1 MVNSSHTNSL
11 RFLPAALI
19 VFIGAIYCF
28 LAFNIPLLGDDLGF
42 FSRYAEENDCRYALP
57 RFMYRQWLWNNGRF
71 ADMLSPLWL
80 NILPLW
86 LTAVITGFAISAFYY
101 FTIRLAEPRH
111 KLNSAYKILII
122 FIISFTFRWDAI
134 WMEFMTIF
142 GYVYSS
148 AFALAALWLL
158 LSRRRSCSQLQPLSA
173 LRSSLLAWVSIPF
186 CFIAPAMHEALG
198 FPLAAGLIIYFLTSK
213 SWKELEIARKLMAM
227 AIILGGLF
235 PLTSAP
241 SWSRVGGML
250 QPEPIWEMLL
260 TSTGWLC
267 ILLIVVTVISFRNLH
282 RLLSLIRTPW
292 IVFTAASLLSCGFM
306 IVSGFGGRT
315 GWFCQLFALIALFQI
330 LPQPKRVGIVTTII
344 GWLMAVAIVFHFCS
358 VAVWQYRLA
367 EESRQVIAEYKA
379 SSDGIVYFDYINEPE
394 LPWYLLRKTHGVP
407 DDDDSYYRYRMGLH
421 YGHGRPLI
429 ILPTAAQNLQWESLS
444 DSVSIGKFIISPDS
458 LGNTYPDAIVEIFP
472 RRMLKIEG
480 KEYIQIPF
488 SKDIC
493 ISKEGPSAKGIH
505 TYYLYSPVDRD
516 PGEK

>member
-1 MVNSSHTNSL
+1 MVNSSHTNNL
-11 RFLPAALI
+11 RYLPAALI
-19 VFIGAIYCF
+19 IFIGAVYCF
-28 LAFNIPLLGDDLGF
+28 LSFNIPLLGDDLGF
-42 FSRYAEENDCRYALP
+42 FSRYAEENDCWFALP

-86 LTAVITGFAISAFYY
+86 LTAVITGLAISALYY
-101 FTIRLAEPRH
+101 FTIRLTESQH
-111 KLNSAYKILII
+111 KLNDLYKILII

-148 AFALAALWLL
+148 AFALASLWLL
-158 LSRRRSCSQLQPLSA
+158 LNGKGYNA
-173 LRSSLLAWVSIPF
+173 LCWVAIPF
-186 CFIAPAMHEALG
+186 CFTATAMHEALG
-198 FPLAAGLIIYFLTSK
+198 FPLASGLVIYFLTSK
-213 SWKELEIARKLMAM
+213 GWKELGIARKMMA
-227 AIILGGLF
+227 AAVILGGIF

-241 SWSRVGGML
+241 SWNRVGAML
-250 QPEPIWEMLL
+250 QPEPVWEILS
-260 TSTGWLC
+260 TSAGWLC
-267 ILLIVVTVISFRNLH
+267 ILLIVVAVISFRNHH
-282 RLLSLIRTPW
+282 RFLSLLRSPW
-292 IVFTAASLLSCGFM
+292 IIFASASFLSCGFM

-330 LPQPKRVGIVTTII
+330 LPQPKRSGIATAVI
-344 GWLMAVAIVFHFCS
+344 GWLMAAAIIFHFCS

-429 ILPTAAQNLQWESLS
+429 ILPTAAQYLQWESLS
-444 DSVSIGKFIISPDS
+444 DSIRFGKFIISPDS

-488 SKDIC
+488 RKDIC
-493 ISKEGPSAKGIH
+493 ISKEGPSAKGIE